1 MEKETND
8 GYPLSRKGRV
18 YDKSRYGKKASGVRA
33 THELESRGGST
44 SQDTER
50 KKARKGHSHTGEH
63 RGRDKSGPRKRC
75 GSEALTFW
83 RG

>member
-1 MEKETND
+1 MEKEASD
-8 GYPLSRKGRV
+8 GYPLSRKSRV
-18 YDKSRYGKKASGVRA
+18 TSQDTGEKASGVRA
-33 THELESRGGST
+33 THELEDPGGWT

-50 KKARKGHSHTGEH
+50 KKARKGHSHTGKH
-63 RGRDKSGPRKRC
+63 RERDKSGPRKRC